1 MHTETSEINR
11 VGVPRCHTPTELQYL
26 LHIYAKLWLHLKLT
40 SLVQNWRN
48 LYYIKIVKRLKQR
61 FAFLVC
67 VYPRTHKICRTN
79 EGCFSHW
86 QAPHFGHQGYIDNMY
101 EGAHELISCIKQH
114 KTRLY
119 MWSYSMTCI
128 KSNNDSKHD
137 LKRQVAD
144 LARAT

>member
-1 MHTETSEINR
+1 MNVVHTETSEINR

-67 VYPRTHKICRTN
+67 VSIPRH
-79 EGCFSHW
+79 
-86 QAPHFGHQGYIDNMY
+86 
-101 EGAHELISCIKQH
+101 IKYVGQMRDVSV
-114 KTRLY
+114 TG
-119 MWSYSMTCI
+119 
-128 KSNNDSKHD
+128 
-137 LKRQVAD
+137 KRPT
-144 LARAT
+144 LGTKGI